1 MDFCND
7 QGGRLYEPKNKNQ
20 FTKLKNKWKNK
31 RGKDAD
37 SWLGISN
44 ENAGQE
50 SNVDGWVYR

>member
-20 FTKLKNKWKNK
+20 FTKLKNKWKKK

-44 ENAGQE
+44 KNAGQE